1 MEKIVNRELTEFIS
15 LYTERPMDV
24 IRETA
29 TFMTNV
35 ARRSNFV
42 IFQSNFGF
50 CDNDTPFTCVV
61 KRTPVTENGER
72 CIFDVEFWSVD
83 WSSFDIEDGPA
94 SDKLANE
101 WTLTRPDRIDGWEK
115 LTAKEI
121 IEHDDFT
128 DRRCFAN
135 VTTVHGYSLET
146 ELFMLLSGYYDPE
159 EPFGINPKTIGLV
172 AVIYRE
178 PIYTEKGELL

>member
-1 MEKIVNRELTEFIS
+1 MEKKINRELTEFIS

-24 IRETA
+24 IREAA

-94 SDKLANE
+94 SDKLTNE
-101 WTLTRPDRIDGWEK
+101 WTLTRPDYIEGWQN
-115 LTAKEI
+115 LTAREI
-121 IEHDDFT
+121 IDPILPIWMRPCSSPVGTPSGRHASASPP
-128 DRRCFAN
+128 CN
-135 VTTVHGYSLET
+135 MPTTITST
-146 ELFMLLSGYYDPE
+146 QITASPR
-159 EPFGINPKTIGLV
+159 TSS
-172 AVIYRE
+172 
-178 PIYTEKGELL
+178 